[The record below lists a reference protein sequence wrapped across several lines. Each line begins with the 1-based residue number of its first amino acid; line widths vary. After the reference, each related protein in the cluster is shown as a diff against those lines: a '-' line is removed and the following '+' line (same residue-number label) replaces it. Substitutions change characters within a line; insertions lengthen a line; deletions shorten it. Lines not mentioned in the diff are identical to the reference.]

1 MRCVRVRC
9 RRCGHEG
16 IPAGYCRTLWRRPK
30 PKPSEMMNAHAR
42 ESPPLSTQPSLPTCR
57 QRGRAHH
64 STPSCAP
71 YAAALTS
78 RCRPSALLV
87 LLTPMLHARLRPA
100 CRRSSASR
108 PSRRVRWSARETSA
122 HAEAPSLRGCAHV
135 PAEVRWEREPPI
147 ARVRQTAWCRRQ
159 CGGARASSGVTP
171 FLRYARRARCVAPF
185 HSAPSLRQYLH
196 VTNAGARAHSQWVYV
211 LAAFNCVHARV
222 RAWRTGAEP
231 PCLPQ
236 VTQLKAAA
244 AALSPMG
251 ATELEVG
258 LYVSEQL
265 LAAIEH
271 AEAHLAAIDDD
282 ETVRLATLPNVDR
295 QPLYTPRAR
304 RACAAQRVGLAR
316 VARDAN
322 RSLRCRS
329 SARLVCFLPPPPPHR
344 LPRKRRARAAR
355 PMAARGCGRGTCRR
369 CTALRSSLIRSL
381 RPHCSS
387 SRRSAR

>member
-30 PKPSEMMNAHAR
+30 PPSEMMNAHAR

-57 QRGRAHH
+57 QQGRAHH

-78 RCRPSALLV
+78 RCRPSAHLV

-147 ARVRQTAWCRRQ
+147 ARAQQTAWCRRQ

-185 HSAPSLRQYLH
+185 HSAPSLRQYLRA
-196 VTNAGARAHSQWVYV
+196 TNAGARAHSRWVYV
-211 LAAFNCVHARV
+211 LACGLRACASTRV
-222 RAWRTGAEP
+222 ENRHRAA
-231 PCLPQ
+231 
-236 VTQLKAAA
+236 
-244 AALSPMG
+244 
-251 ATELEVG
+251 
-258 LYVSEQL
+258 L
-265 LAAIEH
+265 LAAGH
-271 AEAHLAAIDDD
+271 AAEGRGGGSLADG
-282 ETVRLATLPNVDR
+282 RH
-295 QPLYTPRAR
+295 RAR
-304 RACAAQRVGLAR
+304 GGAVRDRATARGHRACRG
-316 VARDAN
+316 
-322 RSLRCRS
+322 
-329 SARLVCFLPPPPPHR
+329 PPR
-344 LPRKRRARAAR
+344 GYRR
-355 PMAARGCGRGTCRR
+355 
-369 CTALRSSLIRSL
+369 
-381 RPHCSS
+381 
-387 SRRSAR
+387 